1 MAYNLVSS
9 ELDYFL
15 YFSEGIRL
23 VIEERKKLC
32 LYHDPNHDLKLWPIS
47 SKDLVRLIFKL
58 AEWKVEEVTF
68 KNYQFY
74 RNGIEELKEAT
85 RDLSSI
91 HVKSIKFVNCLN
103 PQGILFYIIHHKVW
117 GVNLREVIVEKPI
130 INNFNLELK
139 EMFSVWLIWNKR
151 IRKISYEGEQD
162 EITNIEIYDEKQMA
176 SYRKFN
182 RRRIDMIE
190 RNQRGYNLCQQAC
203 YTLLLIWRFRESD
216 LDILADKNLLLKI
229 VKLLWDTRY
238 DTIEW
243 FIDKIAKRNMWYD
256 IIL

>member
-1 MAYNLVSS
+1 M
-9 ELDYFL
+9 
-15 YFSEGIRL
+15 
-23 VIEERKKLC
+23 
-32 LYHDPNHDLKLWPIS
+32 
-47 SKDLVRLIFKL
+47 
-58 AEWKVEEVTF
+58 
-68 KNYQFY
+68 
-74 RNGIEELKEAT
+74 
-85 RDLSSI
+85 
-91 HVKSIKFVNCLN
+91 
-103 PQGILFYIIHHKVW
+103 FYIIHHKVW